1 MPITA
6 QSLKAE
12 ESRIKEAYARRR
24 GREYLDS
31 RFNPGQLFMMQERE
45 RRFLRLLAR
54 YQCDRLENK
63 KILEIGCGSG
73 DVLRDFV
80 KWGANPENMFGIDLL
95 PDRVSEALRRC
106 PRGIRIQQG
115 NAVSLN
121 FPDEHFDMVVQSLVF
136 TSVLD
141 PEIKSQIASEMRRVL
156 KPKGLIVWNDYH
168 MNNRRN
174 PDVKGVRA
182 REVYALFSGCH
193 IHLEHIT
200 LAPPIVRFV
209 APYSWLLCYFLNKI
223 PWLCTHYIGAI
234 QKC

>member
-12 ESRIKEAYARRR
+12 ESRIQEVYSRRR
-24 GREYLDS
+24 TGDLYS
-31 RFNPGQLFMMQERE
+31 RFNPAHLFMMQERE

-54 YQCDRLENK
+54 YQYDHLENK

-95 PDRVSEALRRC
+95 PDRVSEAQRRC
-106 PRGIRIQQG
+106 PQGVWIQQG

-121 FPDEHFDMVVQSLVF
+121 FPGGHFDMVVQSLVF
-136 TSVLD
+136 TSVPD
-141 PEIKSQIASEMRRVL
+141 PKIKSQIASEMRRVL
-156 KPKGLIVWNDYH
+156 KPDGLIVWFDYH
-168 MNNRRN
+168 VNNPKN

-182 REVYALFSGCH
+182 REIYALFSGCKV
-193 IHLEHIT
+193 HLEHIT
-200 LAPPIVRFV
+200 LAPPITRFL

-234 QKC
+234 QKY